1 MKRPYIVNPKR
12 FGPIKI
18 WINLAYFGIIYSTFD
33 PSRMTSLSPGGAAP
47 AVPPRCW
54 ASQVASSVAGGPR
67 GPASH
72 GGTLWSSQGW
82 LPYIVSGY
90 QVTIERYRKHMNK
103 NNKTWVSHK
112 TEDETQPWKKTW
124 SWFIDGRNYLGN
136 LRSSG
141 LTTYDPWDDPST
153 NQIWLV
159 GKPSN

>member
-1 MKRPYIVNPKR
+1 MLRNLWRDHIVTSQNIIVLPLIVASIHKTSISVVYPR
-12 FGPIKI
+12 CLMLGAMGFIHLYPLSPLSPWFFPWWLGNTGNIMDENGKF

-82 LPYIVSGY
+82 LSV
-90 QVTIERYRKHMNK
+90 YRKWI
-103 NNKTWVSHK
+103 TRL
-112 TEDETQPWKKTW
+112 P
-124 SWFIDGRNYLGN
+124 
-136 LRSSG
+136 
-141 LTTYDPWDDPST
+141 
-153 NQIWLV
+153 
-159 GKPSN
+159 